1 MEVCVSVFKGRECVE
16 MVADI
21 CTLLGYSVYVPEKET
36 CGPWDMKVNGM
47 RVQVKA
53 RDSFAEHRNRVRL
66 KTYMGSGKTAYM
78 SGDVD
83 VFVIRQFGRWYV
95 IPTNAIARTDGAI
108 ANGIY
113 MPSVGEW
120 LDRWDV
126 LDGVRVAYSQQ
137 KCFEF

>member
-1 MEVCVSVFKGRECVE
+1 MEGGVSVSKGRECVE
-16 MVADI
+16 QVAEI
-21 CTLLGYSVYVPEKET
+21 CALLSYSVFVPERET

-53 RDSFAEHRNRVRL
+53 RDSVADGHNRVKL
-66 KTYMGSGKTAYM
+66 KTYMGSGRTAYM
-78 SGDVD
+78 ADDVD
-83 VFVIRQFGRWYV
+83 AFVIRQFGRWYV
-95 IPTNAIARTDGAI
+95 IPTNAIARRDGSV
-108 ANGIY
+108 ANGIH